1 MKIHL
6 NFTSDQFYAA
16 TTNTGKIKATDHLTG
31 TAALPTESTSV
42 TVTVSCN
49 TTFIIDLAK

>member
-42 TVTVSCN
+42 TVSCN